1 MKIVDLFC
9 GCGGLSL
16 GFQNAGFDIIASYD
30 NWKPAIETYKLN
42 FKHPINDIDL
52 SNSDNYNLIEF
63 QQADIII
70 GGPPCQDFSSAGKR
84 DESLGR
90 ADLTVHFSNIISI
103 NKPKWFVMENVEQI
117 LKSKAIIEARKKF
130 KDAGYGLTQIV
141 LNASLCGV
149 PQNRK
154 RFFIIGELHGT
165 DDFLSH
171 ALLNNQSVKP
181 MTIYDYLGNS
191 LNTEYYYRHPRSYQ
205 RRAIFSI
212 YEPSPTVRGV
222 NRPIPPTY
230 KIHEGDAT
238 QDLSKVRMLT
248 IEERSYIQ
256 TFPPQF
262 VFIGNKTEKEQ
273 LIGNAVPVK
282 LAEYVARIL
291 KDYIELSV

>member
-63 QQADIII
+63 QQADIIV

-248 IEERSYIQ
+248 IEERGYIQ

-291 KDYIELSV
+291 KDHIELSV